1 MTLRT
6 SFVLIMLAERFLLVG
21 REYTGQLL
29 FVVNLK
35 MQ

>member
-1 MTLRT
+1 
-6 SFVLIMLAERFLLVG
+6 MLAERFLLVG
-21 REYTGQLL
+21 REYTVQLL